1 MENATGDRKSS
12 ESEKHFIAG
21 LNGRA
26 LGFLTN
32 AVGEKKKKRR
42 YRSSQHHHGVQVIG
56 RNLAVIPVGWRWEK
70 NTEWLGF
77 PTNVASATGMCGCN
91 PACTAA

>member
-32 AVGEKKKKRR
+32 AVGEKKKK
-42 YRSSQHHHGVQVIG
+42 G
-56 RNLAVIPVGWRWEK
+56 
-70 NTEWLGF
+70 
-77 PTNVASATGMCGCN
+77 ATGHHN
-91 PACTAA
+91 TTTEFK

>member
-32 AVGEKKKKRR
+32 AVGEKKKKKALQVITTPP
-42 YRSSQHHHGVQVIG
+42 RSSSDWPQPHSDPRGMEVGKKHRMVGV
-56 RNLAVIPVGWRWEK
+56 
-70 NTEWLGF
+70 
-77 PTNVASATGMCGCN
+77 SH
-91 PACTAA
+91 